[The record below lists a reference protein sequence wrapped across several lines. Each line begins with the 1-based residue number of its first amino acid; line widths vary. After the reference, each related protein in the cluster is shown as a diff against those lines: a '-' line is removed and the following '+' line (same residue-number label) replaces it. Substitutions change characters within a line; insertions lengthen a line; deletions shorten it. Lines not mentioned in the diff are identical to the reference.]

1 MRKLT
6 LWTACVLSAGFLT
19 GFTASAEPVTVP
31 VLAPI
36 TGFLALEGGAQ
47 RNGAL
52 LAADHA
58 GDGIIKADVQD
69 TATAPAVAVSA
80 FRRALRDGL
89 PPAMLGP
96 ILGSQMLALLPL
108 ADAEGLPILTI
119 SGTAKLTAMGSP
131 NIFRFFP
138 GDVVVKAA
146 HARYAVEDL
155 GIKAP
160 AIIYQTTAYGQ
171 SGRAELVANLKKL
184 GVTPVYEEG
193 VPPSAKDLTSALAK
207 ARAAGADGLLL
218 HLHGGPTALAVRQA
232 FELGMDLPIVAG
244 SAMHQ
249 PTTAALLD
257 PAMLKGVCAES
268 GSAPAA
274 ETDGPGKTFA
284 DAYRARFN
292 QEPDAFALAEYD
304 AMGML
309 AAALKSGAKNPAD
322 VRKALAEMRYPGVA
336 MTYRTNGRGDMAHD
350 AVIVCYDGDSHRAR
364 IAKRYQ
370 ALDGVQ

>member
-1 MRKLT
+1 MRKLPI
-6 LWTACVLSAGFLT
+6 LSAFVLSAGLFT
-19 GFTASAEPVTVP
+19 GSAAVADPVTVP

-47 RNGAL
+47 RNGAE
-52 LAADHA
+52 LAADHV
-58 GDGIIKADVQD
+58 GDGKIEADVQD
-69 TATAPAVAVSA
+69 TTTAPAVAVSA
-80 FRRALRDGL
+80 FRRALRDGK
-89 PPAMLGP
+89 PPAVLGP

-108 ADAEGLPILTI
+108 ADAEGVPILTI
-119 SGTAKLTAMGSP
+119 SGTAKLTEMGSP

-146 HARYAVEDL
+146 HARYAVEDI
-155 GIKAP
+155 GMKAP

-193 VPPSAKDLTSALAK
+193 LPPSAKDMASALAK

-232 FELGMDLPIVAG
+232 FELDMNLPIVAG

-274 ETDGPGKTFA
+274 ETSGAGKDFA
-284 DAYRARFN
+284 DAYRERFG

-309 AAALKSGAKNPAD
+309 ATALAGGAKGPAD
-322 VRKALAEMRYPGVA
+322 VRKAIAAMRYPGVA

-350 AVIVCYDGDSHRAR
+350 AVIVCYDGASHRAR

-370 ALDGVQ
+370 ALDGVK